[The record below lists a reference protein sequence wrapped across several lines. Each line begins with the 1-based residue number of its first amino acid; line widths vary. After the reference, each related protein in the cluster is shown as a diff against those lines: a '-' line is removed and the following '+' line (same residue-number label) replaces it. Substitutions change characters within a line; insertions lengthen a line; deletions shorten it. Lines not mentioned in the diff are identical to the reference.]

1 MAPGTSDLSVPT
13 PIVRRVGVRTSEPRA
28 WPWVGVALVFVVLSP
43 VASLLTR
50 DATGRTSVA
59 WIVVQALATAAAFLI
74 PQVRQIR
81 SEQRQAK
88 AEEREFDTR
97 VEVELAFNDA
107 LEPVVRLLGE
117 LAQETVR
124 DQRERL
130 RAQAVPLVLTT
141 TAQLTG
147 EDRVRACW
155 FALEPGPPQR
165 LVPQESLGRAGP
177 VTTVFSRGTPAGDAA
192 LDLAT
197 TNGQLLV
204 ADLPADQPQLWRLD
218 DVAAARSLVAVA
230 VTVGNVAHGMITL
243 DALEPG
249 TFDDDDVAL
258 VRLMAGLLGAAMSI
272 R

>member
-1 MAPGTSDLSVPT
+1 MQT
-13 PIVRRVGVRTSEPRA
+13 PIVPRVAQRTSEPRA
-28 WPWVGVALVFVVLSP
+28 WPWVAVALVFVALSP
-43 VASLLTR
+43 VASILTR
-50 DATGRTSVA
+50 DATGRSSLG
-59 WIVVQALATAAAFLI
+59 WIVVQTLATAAAFLI

-117 LAQETVR
+117 LAQETEHV
-124 DQRERL
+124 QRERR

-147 EDRVRACW
+147 QDRVRACW

-165 LVPQESLGRAGP
+165 LQPQESLGRAGP
-177 VTTVFSRGTPAGDAA
+177 VTTVFARSTPGGDAA
-192 LDLAT
+192 LDLVTA
-197 TNGQLLV
+197 NGQLVVDDLT
-204 ADLPADQPQLWRLD
+204 ADAADHWRLD
-218 DVAAARSLVAVA
+218 DVAASRSLVVVAVA
-230 VTVGNVAHGMITL
+230 VGNVVHGMITL
-243 DALEPG
+243 DALEPDS
-249 TFDDDDVAL
+249 FDDDDVAL
-258 VRLMAGLLGAAMSI
+258 VRLMAGLLGTAMSI

>member
-1 MAPGTSDLSVPT
+1 MAG
-13 PIVRRVGVRTSEPRA
+13 EARA
-28 WPWVGVALVFVVLSP
+28 WPWVAVAVVFVVLSP

-50 DATGRTSVA
+50 DATGRASLGWVA
-59 WIVVQALATAAAFLI
+59 VQALATAAAFLI
-74 PQVRQIR
+74 PQIRQIR
-81 SEQRQAK
+81 SEHRQAK

-117 LAQETVR
+117 LAQETDR
-124 DQRERL
+124 DQRERR

-155 FALEPGPPQR
+155 FALEPGPPER
-165 LVPQESLGRAGP
+165 LRPQESLGRAGP
-177 VTTVFSRGTPAGDAA
+177 VTTVFERGTPGGDAA
-192 LDLAT
+192 LDLVTASSR
-197 TNGQLLV
+197 LLV
-204 ADLPADQPQLWRLD
+204 RDLEVDAPGLWELD
-218 DVAAARSLVAVA
+218 DTTAYRSLVVVA

-243 DALEPG
+243 DALEVDC
-249 TFDDDDVAL
+249 FDDDDVAL

>member
-1 MAPGTSDLSVPT
+1 VVT
-13 PIVRRVGVRTSEPRA
+13 RTDEPRA
-28 WPWVGVALVFVVLSP
+28 WPWVAVALVFVVLSP

-50 DATGRTSVA
+50 DATGRTSLL

-81 SEQRQAK
+81 SEQRQAL

-117 LAQETVR
+117 LAQETDR
-124 DQRERL
+124 GQREL
-130 RAQAVPLVLTT
+130 FRAQAVPLVLTT

-147 EDRVRACW
+147 QDRVRACW
-155 FALEPGPPQR
+155 YALDPGPPQR
-165 LVPQESLGRAGP
+165 LLPQESLGRAGA
-177 VTTVFSRGTPAGDAA
+177 VTTAFARGTPAGDAA
-192 LDLAT
+192 LDLVT
-197 TNGQLLV
+197 DNRQLLV
-204 ADLPADQPQLWRLD
+204 VDLPAEQPGLWRLD
-218 DVAAARSLVAVA
+218 DSTASRSLVVVA

-243 DALEPG
+243 DALEPDS
-249 TFDDDDVAL
+249 FDADDVAL
-258 VRLMAGLLGAAMSI
+258 VRLMAGLLGTAMSI

>member
-1 MAPGTSDLSVPT
+1 MDRAVERA
-13 PIVRRVGVRTSEPRA
+13 VEPRA
-28 WPWVGVALVFVVLSP
+28 WPWVGVAVVFVVLSP

-50 DATGRTSVA
+50 DSTGRTSVF

-117 LAQETVR
+117 LAQETDR
-124 DQRERL
+124 DQRERR

-147 EDRVRACW
+147 QDRVRACW
-155 FALEPGPPQR
+155 FALEPGPPEQLR
-165 LVPQESLGRAGP
+165 PQDSLGRAGP
-177 VTTVFSRGTPAGDAA
+177 VTTVFARGTPGGEAA
-192 LDLAT
+192 LDLVT
-197 TNGQLLV
+197 TNAQLLV
-204 ADLPADQPQLWRLD
+204 ADRSAEPAELWRLD
-218 DVAAARSLVAVA
+218 DTAAYLSLVAVA

-243 DALEPG
+243 DALEPES
-249 TFDDDDVAL
+249 FDDDDVAL
-258 VRLMAGLLGAAMSI
+258 VRLMAGLLGTAMSI

>member
-1 MAPGTSDLSVPT
+1 VAG
-13 PIVRRVGVRTSEPRA
+13 RTNEPRA

-43 VASLLTR
+43 VASILTK

-117 LAQETVR
+117 LAQETDR
-124 DQRERL
+124 GRRERR
-130 RAQAVPLVLTT
+130 RAQAVPLVLAT

-147 EDRVRACW
+147 QDRARACW
-155 FALEPGPPQR
+155 YALDPGPPQR
-165 LVPQESLGRAGP
+165 LLPQESLGRTGA
-177 VTTVFSRGTPAGDAA
+177 VTTVFVRGTPAGDAA
-192 LDLAT
+192 LDLVTA
-197 TNGQLLV
+197 NGQLV
-204 ADLPADQPQLWRLD
+204 VDDLSTEQPDLWRLD
-218 DVAAARSLVAVA
+218 DADACRSLVVVAVA
-230 VTVGNVAHGMITL
+230 VGNVAHGMITL
-243 DALEPG
+243 DALEPDS
-249 TFDDDDVAL
+249 FDDDDVAL
-258 VRLMAGLLGAAMSI
+258 VRLMAGLLGTAMSI

>member
-1 MAPGTSDLSVPT
+1 MAG
-13 PIVRRVGVRTSEPRA
+13 RTSEPRA
-28 WPWVGVALVFVVLSP
+28 WPWVGVAVVFVVLSP
-43 VASLLTR
+43 VASILTR
-50 DATGRTSVA
+50 DATGRASVG
-59 WIVVQALATAAAFLI
+59 WIAVQALATAAAFLI

-117 LAQETVR
+117 LAQATDR

-130 RAQAVPLVLTT
+130 RAQTVPLVLTT

-147 EDRVRACW
+147 QDRVRACW

-165 LVPQESLGRAGP
+165 LQPQESLGRAGP
-177 VTTVFSRGTPAGDAA
+177 VTTVFARGTPGGDAA
-192 LDLAT
+192 LDLVT
-197 TNGQLLV
+197 SNGQHV
-204 ADLPADQPQLWRLD
+204 VDDLSTGPPDQWRLD
-218 DVAAARSLVAVA
+218 DTSAYLSLVVVA

-243 DALEPG
+243 DALEPDS
-249 TFDDDDVAL
+249 FDDDDVAL
-258 VRLMAGLLGAAMSI
+258 VRLMAGLLGTAMSI

>member
-1 MAPGTSDLSVPT
+1 VVTG
-13 PIVRRVGVRTSEPRA
+13 TSEPRA

-50 DATGRTSVA
+50 DATGRASLV

-81 SEQRQAK
+81 SEQRQAL

-117 LAQETVR
+117 LAQETGR
-124 DQRERL
+124 GQRERL
-130 RAQAVPLVLTT
+130 RAQVVPLVLTT

-147 EDRVRACW
+147 QDRVRACW
-155 FALEPGPPQR
+155 YALDPGPPQR
-165 LVPQESLGRAGP
+165 LVPQESLGRTGA
-177 VTTVFSRGTPAGDAA
+177 VTTVFARGTPPGDAA
-192 LDLAT
+192 LDLVTA
-197 TNGQLLV
+197 NRQLLV
-204 ADLPADQPQLWRLD
+204 GDLVADQPGLWRLD
-218 DVAAARSLVAVA
+218 DTALSRSLVVVA

-243 DALEPG
+243 DALEPES
-249 TFDDDDVAL
+249 FDDDDVAL
-258 VRLMAGLLGAAMSI
+258 VRLMAGLLGTAMSI

>member
-1 MAPGTSDLSVPT
+1 MA
-13 PIVRRVGVRTSEPRA
+13 
-28 WPWVGVALVFVVLSP
+28 VALVFVVLSP

-50 DATGRTSVA
+50 DATGRTSLG
-59 WIVVQALATAAAFLI
+59 WSIVQALATAFAFLI

-117 LAQETVR
+117 LAQETEHV
-124 DQRERL
+124 QRERR
-130 RAQAVPLVLTT
+130 RAQMVPLVLTT

-147 EDRVRACW
+147 QDRVRACW
-155 FALEPGPPQR
+155 FALDPGPPQR
-165 LVPQESLGRAGP
+165 LQPQESLGRAGP
-177 VTTVFSRGTPAGDAA
+177 VTTVFTRGTPGGDAA
-192 LDLAT
+192 LDLVT
-197 TNGQLLV
+197 TNGQLVVDDLA
-204 ADLPADQPQLWRLD
+204 ADASDLWRLD
-218 DVAAARSLVAVA
+218 DREVSRSLVVVAVA
-230 VTVGNVAHGMITL
+230 VGNVAHGMISL
-243 DALEPG
+243 DALEPDG
-249 TFDDDDVAL
+249 FDDDDVAL